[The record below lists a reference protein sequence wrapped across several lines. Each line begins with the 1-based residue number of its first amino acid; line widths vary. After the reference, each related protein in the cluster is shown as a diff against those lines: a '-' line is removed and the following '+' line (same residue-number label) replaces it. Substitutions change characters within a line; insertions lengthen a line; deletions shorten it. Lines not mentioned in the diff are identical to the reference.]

1 MVETLKSWSKTAMEE
16 LLAIAG
22 CVLQVRK
29 GNGSEACIMM
39 K

>member
-1 MVETLKSWSKTAMEE
+1 MMETLKSWSKTVMEG
-16 LLAIAG
+16 LLVIAG